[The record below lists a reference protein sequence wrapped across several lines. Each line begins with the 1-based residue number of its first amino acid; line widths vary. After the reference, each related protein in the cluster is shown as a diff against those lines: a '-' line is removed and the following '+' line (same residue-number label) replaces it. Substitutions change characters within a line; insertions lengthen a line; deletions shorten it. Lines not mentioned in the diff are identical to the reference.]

1 MSNPS
6 GEGGFRLSRAVPT
19 EKRVRAL
26 PAIRISETLE
36 NALMRLAAHDDR
48 TLSGYVVRVLEKH
61 AFGHALSLDA
71 DDRGGNDNDAS
82 QRITTGYG
90 DLTDR

>member
-48 TLSGYVVRVLEKH
+48 TLSGYVTATNSTTGTMRTESIGAVCTDIRIRIASGYVGVSEFK
-61 AFGHALSLDA
+61 LSL
-71 DDRGGNDNDAS
+71 
-82 QRITTGYG
+82 
-90 DLTDR
+90 